1 MSCSTEE
8 KAAFMTSTDSA
19 ADITIENA
27 TEVDPYGRHLLQPY
41 DPAMASHFTLSMS
54 TGTDSDECAATLTT
68 LGAAMPHRKKIKMSS
83 SLGVEHMECMRESD
97 APCISSETTAEWVTV
112 APYREI
118 VKTHFNQ
125 S

>member
-1 MSCSTEE
+1 MI
-8 KAAFMTSTDSA
+8 STDSA
-19 ADITIENA
+19 ADITMENA
-27 TEVDPYGRHLLQPY
+27 TEVDSYGRHTLQPY
-41 DPAMASHFTLSMS
+41 DPAMASQFSLSMS
-54 TGTDSDECAATLTT
+54 TGTGSNECAATLTT

-83 SLGVEHMECMRESD
+83 NSRVEQMECMQESD

-118 VKTHFNQ
+118 VKTHFYQ